1 MTSYHHAGPVG
12 IGIIGAGTISVEYLT
27 NLTSFPDVVVHIV
40 GDLFPEAAQKRAE
53 EFGVPASGTTQDV
66 LDHPDVE
73 IVINLTVPVAHAE
86 VRSGERRVG
95 KEWSAGGA
103 VQSAADVVQSTST

>member
-66 LDHPDVE
+66 LDH
-73 IVINLTVPVAHAE
+73 
-86 VRSGERRVG
+86 RSEEHTSELQSRGHLVCRLLLE
-95 KEWSAGGA
+95 KKNKKGGTYN
-103 VQSAADVVQSTST
+103 S